1 MIATVDA
8 PVQRLP
14 RYDAPS
20 GLDAARVARLAGL
33 PAAQVEVVDEVG
45 STNQA
50 LLGRPPGDAPAV
62 LIALRQVA
70 GRGRRGRAW
79 IGDPRDGLAM
89 SVSMSRPLVPGSP
102 ALTGLTPA
110 LGLALAQALV
120 PCVPDLSLKWPND
133 LQRDGRKV
141 AGMLVETRHAA
152 GRERVVVGVGINLR
166 VSDALARSVD
176 QPIAGLLDAL
186 PEGGAGAPSREEIA
200 GLVARALV
208 DALGRFFR
216 DGFADTARRWPRFD
230 ALAGRD
236 VSVVDDGRILFAG
249 RAEGIDETGA
259 LRVRTAERV
268 VPVTIGDV
276 SVRAAPRSGAP
287 PAVPEG
293 R

>member
-14 RYDAPS
+14 RHDAS
-20 GLDAARVARLAGL
+20 SDVDAARVARLAGL
-33 PAAQVEVVDEVG
+33 PAAQVEVVDEIG

-50 LLGRPPGDAPAV
+50 LLARPPCEAPAV
-62 LIALRQVA
+62 LIALNQVA

-79 IGDPRDGLAM
+79 VGDPRDGLAL
-89 SVSMSRPLVPGSP
+89 SVSMSRPLAPGTP
-102 ALTGLTPA
+102 PLAGLTPA
-110 LGLALAQALV
+110 LGLALAEALAPRV
-120 PCVPDLSLKWPND
+120 PGLVVKWPND

-141 AGMLVETRHAA
+141 AGTLVETRHAD
-152 GRERVVVGVGINLR
+152 GRERVVVGVGVNLR
-166 VSDALARSVD
+166 VSEALARGVD
-176 QPIAGLLDAL
+176 QPIAGLLDGLPPDGAAAL
-186 PEGGAGAPSREEIA
+186 SREDVA

-236 VSVVDDGRILFAG
+236 VVVTDAGQPLFSG
-249 RAEGIDETGA
+249 RAEGIDDTGA

-268 VPVTIGDV
+268 VAVTVGDV
-276 SVRAAPRSGAP
+276 SVRVSPPPSRGA
-287 PAVPEG
+287 EG